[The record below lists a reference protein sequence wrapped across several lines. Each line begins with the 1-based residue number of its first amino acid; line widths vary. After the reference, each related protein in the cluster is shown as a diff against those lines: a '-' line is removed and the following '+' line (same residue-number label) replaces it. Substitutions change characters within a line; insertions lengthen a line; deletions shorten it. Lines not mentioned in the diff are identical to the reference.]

1 MAADGSQNDDARRRR
16 LQKCFAHASKQAA
29 ANNFDYATELFS
41 QCALG
46 DKNNSAY
53 WQSFFGNLRK
63 KYNNN
68 KKGVKFAAVRTGKQR
83 AAVKTCRLQKNW
95 DGIFR
100 HGLEV
105 LKLDPWD
112 VSTLMA
118 MAAAG
123 EALELDEVPLIFLH
137 SALEVARKD
146 PDVNRAAGYALRAR
160 QQFDQ
165 ATACWLRVLEV
176 KKDDDEANRQIGEL
190 ATEKVIHVGG
200 YDEAE
205 SSRDVQTAEET
216 DQTKQ
221 EAARH
226 DPTPEQ
232 KLEKAIRSDPSEMDP
247 YRELAEFLC
256 QKEKYEKAIK
266 VLSKAYEVS
275 GKDADI
281 RERLEDVQLRSL
293 RKKLRELE
301 AEHKKTGSDE
311 TKQEWTNVRKQF
323 DLTSLDRAKHLA
335 EHYPNNLGY
344 EFQLGDAYRRI
355 GQYKEAIEHYQKA
368 RNDPR
373 RKGECLLRLG
383 QCFYHI
389 KQIRLAETNLDAALA
404 EISGQEPELL
414 KEALYRAG
422 KLAMEMNHL
431 EKADQH
437 LTNLAGMDFGYKD
450 VSALLDK
457 INELRENE

>member
-1 MAADGSQNDDARRRR
+1 
-16 LQKCFAHASKQAA
+16 
-29 ANNFDYATELFS
+29 
-41 QCALG
+41 
-46 DKNNSAY
+46 
-53 WQSFFGNLRK
+53 
-63 KYNNN
+63 
-68 KKGVKFAAVRTGKQR
+68 
-83 AAVKTCRLQKNW
+83 
-95 DGIFR
+95 
-100 HGLEV
+100 
-105 LKLDPWD
+105 
-112 VSTLMA
+112 
-118 MAAAG
+118 
-123 EALELDEVPLIFLH
+123 
-137 SALEVARKD
+137 
-146 PDVNRAAGYALRAR
+146 
-160 QQFDQ
+160 
-165 ATACWLRVLEV
+165 
-176 KKDDDEANRQIGEL
+176 
-190 ATEKVIHVGG
+190 
-200 YDEAE
+200 
-205 SSRDVQTAEET
+205 
-216 DQTKQ
+216 
-221 EAARH
+221 
-226 DPTPEQ
+226 
-232 KLEKAIRSDPSEMDP
+232 
-247 YRELAEFLC
+247 
-256 QKEKYEKAIK
+256 
-266 VLSKAYEVS
+266 
-275 GKDADI
+275 
-281 RERLEDVQLRSL
+281 LEDVQLRSL

-457 INELRENE
+457 VNELRENE